1 MKAFKT
7 ITKDPICGMTVDEA
21 TAIHAEREG
30 KTYYFCG
37 DSCRKKFIDLPA
49 QKKPGA
55 NVKGCCG

>member
-37 DSCRKKFIDLPA
+37 EACRQKFIDLPA
-49 QKKPGA
+49 GTKAGSDS
-55 NVKGCCG
+55 KGCCG